1 MVVFMSMFLMKTG
14 IIEPRVTES
23 RIFKPRIG
31 ETNFDHLRAFE
42 PIVFKANELLFPA
55 LFATLEALFLFAFLT
70 RLASPEFFCAC
81 TAADHQGCEGKY
93 PKSLSFHTFV
103 LQLTG

>member
-42 PIVFKANELLFPA
+42 PIVFKANELLFSA
-55 LFATLEALFLFAFLT
+55 LFATLEALFLFAFLA

-81 TAADHQGCEGKY
+81 TSADHQGCEGKY